1 MEIQT
6 KIIWSET
13 LRQFTVGETY
23 QFKLNAKDI
32 GNARM
37 AASREKK
44 ATGLVFSTTTLNDGI
59 EIKRIA

>member
-6 KIIWSET
+6 KTIWSET
-13 LRQFTVGETY
+13 LCQFAIGETH
-23 QFKLNAKDI
+23 QFKLNAKEV

-44 ATGLVFSTTTLNDGI
+44 KSGGVFNTRTLIDGI